1 MNAILSSFSS
11 KCMYGALPPKR
22 RLRPQ
27 RCMTTPATIA
37 TTSAN
42 TTTAPTIAKIKVS
55 FESSSD
61 DDFCPGAIV
70 TVFVDD
76 RCNDDDVAERVV
88 FVAVVD
94 DEFIFRFVLFFH
106 RPSQTEPT

>member
-1 MNAILSSFSS
+1 
-11 KCMYGALPPKR
+11 
-22 RLRPQ
+22 
-27 RCMTTPATIA
+27 MTTPATIA

-70 TVFVDD
+70 IVFVDD

-94 DEFIFRFVLFFH
+94 DDDLSSTIVDIVVLVVAP
-106 RPSQTEPT
+106 RDTDVGDSNVGVGNGM